1 MANIYNRF
9 FHLCLYQDQMCGEF
23 LFVDILFQE
32 QLYQARILTKALLQR
47 FWELANDFVY
57 CPLFFLIGAVIAE
70 HLCQVAF
77 FPCIIIWWLTELLLF
92 PCRRS
97 QVEWEGS
104 SCDDT
109 ESLARQLP
117 RIIGWLTYIYY
128 YLASLSCFFF
138 YILLSCISNF

>member
-1 MANIYNRF
+1 MNFILLSPLYNIQKLF
-9 FHLCLYQDQMCGEF
+9 TSSSFSFALYHF
-23 LFVDILFQE
+23 NLL
-32 QLYQARILTKALLQR
+32 LPQASRL
-47 FWELANDFVY
+47 
-57 CPLFFLIGAVIAE
+57 

-117 RIIGWLTYIYY
+117 DSPIYTTILHLSLVSSSTTIQRESFQLLVLVCGVAVY
-128 YLASLSCFFF
+128 CSTPAASS
-138 YILLSCISNF
+138 I